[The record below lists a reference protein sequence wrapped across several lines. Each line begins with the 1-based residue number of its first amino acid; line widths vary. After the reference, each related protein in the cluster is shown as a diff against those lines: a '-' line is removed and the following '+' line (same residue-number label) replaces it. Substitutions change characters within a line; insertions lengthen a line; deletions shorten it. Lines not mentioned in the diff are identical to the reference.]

1 MSFFVY
7 SLSNQ
12 GRVIILSIHQP
23 RYSILKLFD
32 SITLL
37 SRGEMIY
44 HGPMRTALSFFTSVL
59 GIHIMYHQVDIV
71 FCGIGVEYE
80 KYNNP
85 ADFYIDSI
93 IKNENSMDGVDASDE
108 DIITMRSK

>member
-1 MSFFVY
+1 
-7 SLSNQ
+7 
-12 GRVIILSIHQP
+12 
-23 RYSILKLFD
+23 
-32 SITLL
+32 
-37 SRGEMIY
+37 
-44 HGPMRTALSFFTSVL
+44 
-59 GIHIMYHQVDIV
+59 MYHQVDIV

>member
-1 MSFFVY
+1 MQARVFTLISDLCKLIFLFCLF
-7 SLSNQ
+7 SISDQ

-44 HGPMRTALSFFTSVL
+44 HGPVRTALPFFTNVL
-59 GIHIMYHQVDIV
+59 GNNNKIHTTKLLLLPFVV
-71 FCGIGVEYE
+71 
-80 KYNNP
+80 
-85 ADFYIDSI
+85 
-93 IKNENSMDGVDASDE
+93 
-108 DIITMRSK
+108 